1 MEPEGFGGVKGDFMK
16 SISLFPFAL
25 LLLLP
30 TAAFCASPAD
40 LATEVMNDLRSRD
53 ANKPAGITYSMV
65 ETADNRS
72 VLYSVTLDGS
82 GAEHRRMVSIDGR
95 APTKEESAE
104 FEKRRE
110 AEKAERASGK
120 GDSVSVDKLA
130 DMIAPG
136 SLVLT
141 GADEVNARFRFSY
154 PMKSAGGMRQ
164 TLAGILV
171 FDLAS
176 RHVTEI
182 HVASEKPF
190 KAGAM
195 AKVSEFAM
203 DLRFAK
209 CVALNGMVPSSVH
222 MRIKGTAMMLLP
234 FDKEFTAR
242 FSDYARVP

>member
-1 MEPEGFGGVKGDFMK
+1 MK
-16 SISLFPFAL
+16 SISLFPFVL

-30 TAAFCASPAD
+30 APVFCASPAD

-53 ANKPAGITYSMV
+53 AKKTAGITYSMI
-65 ETADNRS
+65 ETTDNRS
-72 VLYSVTLDGS
+72 VLYFVALDGS
-82 GAEHRRMVSIDGR
+82 GAEHRRMVSIDGK
-95 APTKEESAE
+95 APTKEELAE
-104 FEKRRE
+104 FEKRQE

-120 GDSVSVDKLA
+120 SDSVSVDKLA

-154 PMKSAGGMRQ
+154 PMKSASGMTQ

-176 RHVTEI
+176 RHVSEI
-182 HVASEKPF
+182 HVASGKPF

-203 DLRFAK
+203 DLRFTN
-209 CVALNGMVPSSVH
+209 CVALNEMVPSSVH
-222 MRIKGTAMMLLP
+222 MRIKGTAMLFIP